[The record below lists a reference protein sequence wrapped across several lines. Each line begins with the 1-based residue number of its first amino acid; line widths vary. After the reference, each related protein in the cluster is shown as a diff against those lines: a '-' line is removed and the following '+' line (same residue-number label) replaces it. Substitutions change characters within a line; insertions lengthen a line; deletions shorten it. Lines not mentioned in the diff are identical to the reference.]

1 MKKQAFIAG
10 LFLLI
15 INLVNAQTLNY
26 YFGNLHSHSSYSD
39 GNKDSATSLLTKPIQ
54 NFNYAKNS
62 QHIDFY
68 GISEHNHLNA
78 GLTSP
83 THYHQGARDAKAAT
97 VPGTFIALYGMEYGV
112 ISNGGHVIVYG
123 YDSLLLGWD
132 NNDYDVFNSEYNYTT
147 LWKTINKKPS
157 AFACLAHPANTDYDS
172 LFYKPY
178 NASFDSAIVG
188 IPYKSGPAFSTNTTY
203 SDPATSNYMTRYTDA
218 LKRGYHVGIG
228 LDHDTHNSVFGRQT
242 AGRLVIMA
250 PALTE
255 IDLFDAMKSM
265 HFYGSDDWNA
275 KVNFTLNGQ
284 VMGSVITHSGTA
296 TLSVTV
302 TDPDG
307 ENVSAMSLY
316 YGVPGSG
323 IAATVLTSNS
333 SSNSLTYMHA
343 LANATTYYY
352 YLKITQSDGNVIYT
366 SPIWYTRNDAVTQ
379 YQPAADFTASG
390 TDANCI
396 QTFTLTDLST
406 NSPNS
411 WLWNLPGGNPST
423 STLQNPVVTYT
434 TSGSKNITLIAS
446 NAGGSSA
453 AKTNTVSSNG
463 CVGISELN
471 GVQFIIYPNP
481 ANEVINISNH
491 TNIKIDVKLFDMM
504 GKEITSAS
512 SQNALIELNVKNI
525 TEGIY
530 NLKISDYKLNSVT
543 KLIVVTH

>member
-1 MKKQAFIAG
+1 MKKQ
-10 LFLLI
+10 LLI
-15 INLVNAQTLNY
+15 IALLLVFKLVSAQTLNY
-26 YFGNLHSHSSYSD
+26 YFGNLHAHSSYSD
-39 GNKDSATSLLTKPIQ
+39 GNKDSSTSLMTKPIQ
-54 NFNYAKNS
+54 DFNYAKNS

-83 THYHQGARDAKAAT
+83 KHYHQGIRDAQTAT

-112 ISNGGHVIVYG
+112 ISGGGHVMVYG

-132 NNDYDVFNSEYNYTT
+132 NNDYDVFNSEYNYAT

-172 LFYKPY
+172 LYYKTY

-188 IPYKSGPAFSTNTTY
+188 TPFRSGPAFSTNTTY
-203 SDPATSNYMTRYTDA
+203 SDPSSSTYITQYNYA
-218 LKRGYHVGIG
+218 LRAGYHVGIG

-250 PALTE
+250 PALTQ

-265 HFYGSDDWNA
+265 HFYASDDWNA

-284 VMGSVITHSGTA
+284 MMGSVITHSGTA

-307 ENVSAMSLY
+307 ENVSSMSLY

-323 IAATVLTSNS
+323 SSASVLTSNS
-333 SSNSLTYMHA
+333 GSNSLTYTHS
-343 LANATTYYY
+343 LANNTTYYY
-352 YLKITQSDGNVIYT
+352 YLKITQTDGNQIYT
-366 SPIWYTRNDAVTQ
+366 SPIWYTRNDGVTQ
-379 YQPAADFTASG
+379 YQPAADFTSSG
-390 TDANCI
+390 ATANCV
-396 QTFTLTDLST
+396 QTFTLTDIST
-406 NSPNS
+406 NSPTS
-411 WLWNLPGGNPST
+411 WAWSMPGGNPPT
-423 STLQNPVVTYT
+423 SNLQNPVVTYT
-434 TSGSKNITLIAS
+434 NSGVKNITLISS
-446 NAGGSSA
+446 NSAGSSA
-453 AKTNTVSSNG
+453 AKTNTVSSSG
-463 CVGISELN
+463 CTGISELN
-471 GVQFIIYPNP
+471 GIQLMIYPNP
-481 ANEVINISNH
+481 ANESIHISNAG
-491 TNIKIDVKLFDMM
+491 NAKIDVKLFDMM
-504 GKEITSAS
+504 GKEITAAS
-512 SQNALIELNVKNI
+512 SQSSLIELNLKTV

-530 NLKISDYKLNSVT
+530 NLKIIDSGLNSVT